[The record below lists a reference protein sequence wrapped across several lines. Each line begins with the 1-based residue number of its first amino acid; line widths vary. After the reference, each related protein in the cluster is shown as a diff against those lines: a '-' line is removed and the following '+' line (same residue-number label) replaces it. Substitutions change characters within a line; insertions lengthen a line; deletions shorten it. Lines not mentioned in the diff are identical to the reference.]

1 MNENHNFTE
10 EELESMA
17 DKLLEEASANDLAS
31 QTETE
36 LPKPRKR
43 AAKKKEN
50 PEPVKNPEER
60 LAELLEKGRKNGKIS
75 AKELECLEEM
85 NLDGD
90 RISKFY
96 ETLEQNGIEVDV
108 PDDLPPIDEDLP
120 DAEELV
126 EIEQAAEELTD
137 TDSMM
142 DSLSTD
148 DPVRMYLKEI
158 GKVPLL
164 TAEEELELAKS
175 MVIDEKAVQQT
186 LLEIVRD
193 AGGVPAEVEAVL
205 KELSLNAEDHKRFL
219 HQIRE
224 AGIEPHAEERPELPE
239 AHKAEMEALRR
250 QIKEAKNAKHRMTE
264 ANLRLVVSIAKRYV
278 GRGML
283 FLDLIQEG
291 NLGLIKAVEKFD
303 YTKGYKF
310 STYATWWIRQAIT
323 RAIADQ
329 ARTIRI
335 PVHMVE
341 TINKTIRVSR
351 QLLQELGHD
360 PSAEEIAAEMDMPVD
375 KVRDILKIAQEPV
388 SLETPIGE
396 EEDSHLGDFIPDEDA
411 SEPSEAASFSLL
423 REQLEEVLDTLAP
436 REKKVLELR
445 FGIADGRTRT
455 LEEVGKEFNVT
466 RERIRQ
472 IEAKALRKLRHPS
485 RSKKL
490 RDFLN

>member
-193 AGGVPAEVEAVL
+193 SGGVPAEVEAVL

-264 ANLRLVVSIAKRYV
+264 ANLRLVVSIAKR
-278 GRGML
+278 
-283 FLDLIQEG
+283 
-291 NLGLIKAVEKFD
+291 
-303 YTKGYKF
+303 
-310 STYATWWIRQAIT
+310 
-323 RAIADQ
+323 
-329 ARTIRI
+329 
-335 PVHMVE
+335 
-341 TINKTIRVSR
+341 
-351 QLLQELGHD
+351 
-360 PSAEEIAAEMDMPVD
+360 
-375 KVRDILKIAQEPV
+375 
-388 SLETPIGE
+388 
-396 EEDSHLGDFIPDEDA
+396 
-411 SEPSEAASFSLL
+411 
-423 REQLEEVLDTLAP
+423 
-436 REKKVLELR
+436 
-445 FGIADGRTRT
+445 
-455 LEEVGKEFNVT
+455 
-466 RERIRQ
+466 
-472 IEAKALRKLRHPS
+472 
-485 RSKKL
+485 
-490 RDFLN
+490 